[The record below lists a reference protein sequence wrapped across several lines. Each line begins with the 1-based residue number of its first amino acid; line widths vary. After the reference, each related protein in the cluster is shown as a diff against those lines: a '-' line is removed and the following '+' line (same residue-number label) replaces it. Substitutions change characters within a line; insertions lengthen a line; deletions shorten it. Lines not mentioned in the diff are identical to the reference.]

1 MRSAP
6 AVTLLANQAKTATPA
21 PADLVEA
28 VVVSIKRRIDATKTR
43 ASQRFLNAKRNAN
56 VRRASEG
63 QDEFDVTDG
72 MIGG

>member
-1 MRSAP
+1 MRPAP

-28 VVVSIKRRIDATKTR
+28 VVISIKRRIDATKTR